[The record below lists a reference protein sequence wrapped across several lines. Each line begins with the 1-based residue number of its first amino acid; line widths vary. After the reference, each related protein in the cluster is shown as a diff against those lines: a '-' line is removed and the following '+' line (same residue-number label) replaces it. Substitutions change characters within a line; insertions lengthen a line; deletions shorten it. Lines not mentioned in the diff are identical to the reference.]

1 MKPLRAVE
9 IMGTWAALLLPID
22 KDERI
27 DTGRLGDEL
36 DVLIASGVTGVYSN
50 GTAGEFYTQTE
61 AEFDCVNALLAER
74 CERAGV
80 PFQIGASHSS
90 PQIALERVRRAR
102 AMAPAAIQIVLP
114 DWVPVTMQEAT
125 AFLQRVA
132 EAADPVGLVLYNPPH
147 AKRVLTPQEIGLLA
161 RENRGLVGVKVMS
174 GDASWYAAMREHAG
188 DLSVFVPGCLLAT
201 GYGQGAS
208 GAYSDVACLHPQG
221 AQQWYEL
228 MKSDL
233 DRALEL
239 EKRILRFIKEDI
251 LPLREEWG
259 YSDPA
264 LDKCLAAIGNWAS
277 VGTRV
282 RWPYRSVPE
291 SAVARLRP
299 VARERIPELFP
310 EG

>member
-1 MKPLRAVE
+1 MKPLRAAE
-9 IMGTWAALLLPID
+9 ITGTWAALLLPID

-27 DTGRLGDEL
+27 DTECLCDEL
-36 DVLIASGVTGVYSN
+36 DILIDCNVNGIYTN

-61 AEFDCVNALLAER
+61 DEFDRVNAHLAER
-74 CERAGV
+74 CGRAGM
-80 PFQIGASHSS
+80 PFQIGASHTS

-102 AMAPAAIQIVLP
+102 EMAPAAIQVILP
-114 DWVPVTMQEAT
+114 DWVPVTMDEAA

-132 EAADPVGLVLYNPPH
+132 EAAEPVGLVLYNPPH
-147 AKRVLTPQEIGLLA
+147 AKRVLTPQEIGFLS
-161 RENRGLVGVKVMS
+161 RGNPGLVGVKVMS
-174 GDASWYAAMREHAG
+174 GDASWYAAIREHVP
-188 DLSVFVPGCLLAT
+188 DISVFVPGCLLAS

-208 GAYSDVACLHPQG
+208 GAYSDVACLHPRG

-233 DRALEL
+233 DRALSL
-239 EKRILRFIKEDI
+239 EKRILRFIKDEI
-251 LPLREEWG
+251 LSLREEWG
-259 YSDPA
+259 YSNPA

-291 SAVARLRP
+291 SVAARLRP
-299 VARERIPELFP
+299 VARERLPELFP